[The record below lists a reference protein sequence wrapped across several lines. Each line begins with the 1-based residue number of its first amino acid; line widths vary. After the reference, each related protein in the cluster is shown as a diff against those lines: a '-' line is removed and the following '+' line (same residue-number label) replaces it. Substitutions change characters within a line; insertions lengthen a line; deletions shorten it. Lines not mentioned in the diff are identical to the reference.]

1 LSFSKKA
8 HKDDT
13 FSEDNDMK
21 AIILA
26 AGYGN
31 RMRPLTD
38 NKHKTL
44 LTIAGETIIGRIL
57 DGLCDNGITD
67 FVIVTGYRHEE
78 LREYCDNH
86 YPSCSIQYVHNER
99 FRETNNIFSLALAFE
114 QIVIDTDIILIESD
128 LIYEPAVIKRLL
140 SSPYANVALVDH
152 WASGMD
158 GTVVKVENNVVTSVI
173 PPHLQDAKFDFSDK
187 FKTLNIYKFSMDF
200 CNCVFK
206 KLLTYYAKT
215 INDNCYYE
223 LMLGI
228 LIYMQQETMYAEIL
242 EGEKWAEVDDPNDLH
257 VAEFAFDLKRRA
269 AILEEGFGGYWNY
282 DILDFCFIRN
292 MYFPNAAIIS
302 EMRNNLPDLL
312 YNYGSRQDLLDQKL
326 AWLLLCDKESLHALN
341 GASQIYPIL
350 RQRFGGKRALI
361 PSPTFGEYTRI
372 FPEAA
377 TYSDS
382 IGMDMDEVLKKSA
395 ACDVVVF
402 VNPNNPTGSLIDSG
416 KIMEFAA
423 RHPQK
428 TVLVDESFIEFAGCP
443 SVLSLLETEHLENV
457 IVIKSLSKSLGMP
470 GLRLGYVYSRNRDFN
485 GFVLDNLPIWG
496 LNSMAEFAMEV
507 LLKHRKSL
515 AKSMTDTVRDRE
527 DFRKALAGVP
537 CVSEVFPS
545 AANFVLVALRERG
558 SAARIAEALL
568 SKYAIYVKD
577 ISHKF
582 PDGRSYLRLA
592 VRLPAEN
599 ALLVKCL
606 KEIG

>member
-1 LSFSKKA
+1 
-8 HKDDT
+8 
-13 FSEDNDMK
+13 MK

-38 NKHKTL
+38 NTHKTL

-67 FVIVTGYRHEE
+67 FVIVTGYRHKE
-78 LREYCDNH
+78 LMDYCSSH
-86 YPSCSIQYVHNER
+86 YPRCSIQYVYNER
-99 FRETNNIFSLALAFE
+99 FRETNNIFSMSLAFE
-114 QIVIDTDIILIESD
+114 QITIDSDIILIESD

-152 WASGMD
+152 YASGMD

-187 FKTLNIYKFSMDF
+187 FKTLNIYKFSKDF
-200 CNCVFK
+200 CNSVFK

-223 LMLGI
+223 LILGI
-228 LIYMQQETMYAEIL
+228 LIYMQQETMHAEIL

-257 VAEFAFDLKRRA
+257 VAEFAFDHKRRA
-269 AILEEGFGGYWNY
+269 SILEEGFGGYWNY

-312 YNYGSRQDLLDQKL
+312 HNYGSRQDLLDQKL
-326 AWLLLCDKESLHALN
+326 AWLLLCDKNSVHALN
-341 GASQIYPIL
+341 GASQIYPML
-350 RQRFGGKRALI
+350 RMRFSGKKALI
-361 PSPTFGEYTRI
+361 PSPTFGEYPRI
-372 FPEAA
+372 FPLASV
-377 TYSDS
+377 YSDAVGIDS
-382 IGMDMDEVLKKSA
+382 EEIAQKSA
-395 ACDVVVF
+395 GCDLVVF
-402 VNPNNPTGSLIDSG
+402 VNPNNPTGSLVDTK
-416 KIMEFAA
+416 KIMDFASQN
-423 RHPQK
+423 RGK
-428 TVLVDESFIEFAGCP
+428 TVIVDESFIEFAECP
-443 SVLSLLETEHLENV
+443 SVLSLLETEPLQNV
-457 IVIKSLSKSLGMP
+457 IVIKSLSKSMGMP
-470 GLRLGYVYSRNRDFN
+470 GLRLGYVYSRNRDFTAYIKEW
-485 GFVLDNLPIWG
+485 LPIWG
-496 LNSMAEFAMEV
+496 LNSLAEFAMEII
-507 LLKHRKSL
+507 LKHRKSL
-515 AKSMTDTVRDRE
+515 SQSFSDTIADRE
-527 DFRKALAGVP
+527 EFSRALAGVS

-545 AANFVLVALRERG
+545 SANFVLISLKERG
-558 SAARIAEALL
+558 SAAAIADTLL
-568 SKYAIYVKD
+568 AKYSIYVKD

-582 PDGRSYLRLA
+582 PDGRAYLRLA
-592 VRLPAEN
+592 VRLPGEN